1 VTDEKLTTINQKI
14 EDASYIL
21 EEAQSMG
28 IANPGI
34 LALIVCKTLNLM
46 IYIGYN
52 FHLTFI
58 IAGQG

>member
-34 LALIVCKTLNLM
+34 VVFIVC
-46 IYIGYN
+46 
-52 FHLTFI
+52 
-58 IAGQG
+58 